1 MNQKYTPATA
11 VAIKRDVQRSQDKLA
26 FILGEIER
34 KLAEKVVLDA
44 VLDEKRGLVGR
55 FEDMIMTVF
64 QRENTKVANLH
75 SRKDSLEDVIGKLET
90 AKDLLNTQ
98 ILLQKQKAKEPKVA
112 ILVDSMIKNLS
123 GTLDAMLSKIDVTEA
138 QLKKLEKDKLAFTE
152 KSKEL
157 KNGIIAQE
165 ALVAVENQKMK
176 DIEKNRAAQ
185 LKELAREKINLT
197 SMKARERDISVM
209 SRRLTAEYRAVYD
222 AAPKRNPK

>member
-34 KLAEKVVLDA
+34 KLDEKVVLDA